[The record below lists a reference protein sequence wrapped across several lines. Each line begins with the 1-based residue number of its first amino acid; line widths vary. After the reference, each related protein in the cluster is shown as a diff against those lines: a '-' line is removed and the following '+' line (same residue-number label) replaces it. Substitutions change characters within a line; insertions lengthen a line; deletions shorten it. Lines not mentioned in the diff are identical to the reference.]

1 MTALEIPQK
10 MKRSDFMKKMSF
22 SKIHGTLRLLCIA
35 LALLMLVATVASCS
49 GEKTPPVNTESEDFG
64 TEPDTGDVYDPEAA
78 PTPYLEDFGGYEFR
92 VLTRGSGLWT
102 SDDISG
108 DFMGSIIAQAAYNRN
123 EELGKRYN
131 FSIYEF
137 KADDWVTTARNTALV
152 GGGEEAYDM
161 WSFKMNDMPSL
172 AQEGLVYDLNN
183 VSCMNID
190 AAYYDQSLR
199 YQGTFANHL
208 FFLTGDLLYQD
219 DLATECVAF
228 NVTMFES
235 QDLESV
241 YNMDMYELVD
251 AGKWT
256 LETYTELAR
265 LTTVDK
271 NGDGVMD
278 NTDYW
283 GFCYEPADILTLN
296 IAANNSL
303 LQKDK
308 DDIFILNRNEK
319 QINDLQKIMAFLNSG
334 YAVAGNWEDSVF
346 NKNIQFTEIC
356 AVMDLSTFE
365 AEGLNF
371 GVVPMPKI
379 NEAQT
384 NYRSFISTY
393 GSNCITICSSVQGE
407 DLNKVASIIDLL
419 SYESRQSV
427 SPKLHE
433 YIFGAY
439 VLQHAEDVRMLE
451 IVFAN
456 RAYELCYLWSTGGLY
471 SSMISVCEAKGEG
484 LAGVFDS
491 SEGAVAASVARKL
504 ERLQNLA

>member
-1 MTALEIPQK
+1 ME
-10 MKRSDFMKKMSF
+10 KMSF
-22 SKIHGTLRLLCIA
+22 SKSRKTLHILCFA

-49 GEKTPPVNTESEDFG
+49 NEKTPPVNTDSIDSE
-64 TEPDTGDVYDPEAA
+64 TEPNTDEVYDPEAA
-78 PTPYLEDFGGYEFR
+78 PIPYLENFGGYEFR
-92 VLTRGSGLWT
+92 VLTRGSGMWT

-123 EELGKRYN
+123 EALNERYN
-131 FSIYEF
+131 FSVVEF
-137 KADDWVTTARNTALV
+137 KADDWVSTARNTALT
-152 GGGEEAYDM
+152 GGNEAYDM

-172 AQEGLVYDLNN
+172 AQEGFVYDLNE

-190 AAYYDQSLR
+190 ASYYDQSLR

-219 DLATECVAF
+219 DQATECVAF
-228 NVTMFES
+228 NASMFEGLNLKS
-235 QDLESV
+235 A

-256 LETYTELAR
+256 LATYTELAKMA
-265 LTTVDK
+265 TVDK
-271 NGDGVMD
+271 NGDGTMD

-303 LQKDK
+303 LQKDA
-308 DDIFILNRNEK
+308 DDIFILNQTEK

-334 YAVAGNWEDSVF
+334 YAVAANWEDSVF

-356 AVMDLSTFE
+356 AVMDLATFDD
-365 AEGLNF
+365 EGLNF

-379 NEAQT
+379 DETQT

-393 GSNCITICSSVQGE
+393 GSNCITICTSVQGE

-419 SYESRQSV
+419 SYESKQSV
-427 SPKLHE
+427 SPKLNE

-451 IVFAN
+451 VAFNN

-484 LAGVFDS
+484 LAGVFES
-491 SEGAVAASVARKL
+491 CEGAVAASVARKL

>member
-1 MTALEIPQK
+1 MNK
-10 MKRSDFMKKMSF
+10 SNF
-22 SKIHGTLRLLCIA
+22 SKKRGTLQLFCIV

-49 GEKTPPVNTESEDFG
+49 GEKTPSANTEPVGSG
-64 TEPDTGDVYDPEAA
+64 GEPDIGDEYDPEAA
-78 PTPYLEDFGGYEFR
+78 PIPYLDDFGGYEFR

-123 EELGKRYN
+123 EELSERYK
-131 FSIYEF
+131 FTVYEF
-137 KADDWVTTARNTALV
+137 KAEDWVDTARNTALS
-152 GGGEEAYDM
+152 GGDEAYDM

-172 AQEGLVYDLNN
+172 AQEGLVYNLNN

-228 NVTMFES
+228 NAKMFAE
-235 QDLESV
+235 LNLIEA
-241 YNMDMYELVD
+241 YNMSMYDLVD

-256 LETYTELAR
+256 LETYTNLAR
-265 LTTVDK
+265 MTTVDK

-296 IAANNSL
+296 IAAGNAL
-303 LQKDK
+303 LQKDA
-308 DDIFILNRNEK
+308 DDIFVLNKTEK
-319 QINDLQKIMAFLNSG
+319 QITDLQKIMAFLNSG

-346 NKNIQFTEIC
+346 LKDVQFTEIC

-379 NEAQT
+379 NEQQK
-384 NYRSFISTY
+384 NYNSFISTY
-393 GSNCITICSSVQGE
+393 GSNCITICTSVTGE

-419 SYESRQSV
+419 SYESRKSV
-427 SPKLHE
+427 SPKLDE

-451 IVFAN
+451 VAFSN
-456 RAYELCYLWSTGGLY
+456 RSYELCYLWSTGGLY

>member
-1 MTALEIPQK
+1 ME
-10 MKRSDFMKKMSF
+10 KMSF
-22 SKIHGTLRLLCIA
+22 LKFHGTLRLLCLA

-49 GEKTPPVNTESEDFG
+49 GEKTPPVDTGSEDLG
-64 TEPDTGDVYDPEAA
+64 TEPETGDEYDPEAA
-78 PTPYLEDFGGYEFR
+78 PIPYLEDFGGYEFR
-92 VLTRGSGLWT
+92 VLTRGSGMWT

-123 EELGKRYN
+123 EELGERYK
-131 FSIYEF
+131 FTVYEF
-137 KADDWVTTARNTALV
+137 KAEDWVETARNTALS
-152 GGGEEAYDM
+152 GGDEAYDM

-172 AQEGLVYDLNN
+172 AQEGLVYDLNE
-183 VSCMNID
+183 VSCLNID

-228 NVTMFES
+228 NAKMFE
-235 QDLESV
+235 DLNLEAA
-241 YNMDMYELVD
+241 YKMDMYELVD

-256 LETYTELAR
+256 LATYTELAKR
-265 LTTVDK
+265 ATDDK

-296 IAANNSL
+296 IAAGNAL
-303 LQKDK
+303 LQKDA
-308 DDIFILNRNEK
+308 DDIFILNKTEK

-346 NKNIQFTEIC
+346 TKNVQFTEIC

-379 NEAQT
+379 DEQQGHYN
-384 NYRSFISTY
+384 SFISTY
-393 GSNCITICSSVQGE
+393 GSNCITICSTVQGE
-407 DLNKVASIIDLL
+407 DLKKVASIIDLL

-439 VLQHAEDVRMLE
+439 VLQHSEDVRMLE
-451 IVFAN
+451 VAFAN
-456 RAYELCYLWSTGGLY
+456 RSYELCYLWSTGGLY

>member
-1 MTALEIPQK
+1 
-10 MKRSDFMKKMSF
+10 MKKCHFPQM
-22 SKIHGTLRLLCIA
+22 HGMVRFLC
-35 LALLMLVATVASCS
+35 LALVMLMLVTAVASCS
-49 GEKTPPVNTESEDFG
+49 DEKTPPVDTGTDHQG
-64 TEPDTGDVYDPEAA
+64 TEQNTGDGYDPEAA

-92 VLTRGSGLWT
+92 VLTRGSGMWT

-108 DFMGSIIAQAAYNRN
+108 DYMGSIIAQAAYNRN
-123 EELGKRYN
+123 EYLGERYN
-131 FSIYEF
+131 FSVYEY
-137 KADDWVTTARNTALV
+137 KADDWVTTARNTALA
-152 GGGEEAYDM
+152 GGDEAYDM

-172 AQEGLVYDLNN
+172 AQEGLVYDLNT

-228 NVTMFES
+228 NATMFDELN
-235 QDLESV
+235 LESA
-241 YNMDMYELVD
+241 YSMDMYELVD

-256 LETYTELAR
+256 LATYTELAR
-265 LTTVDK
+265 MTTVDK
-271 NGDGVMD
+271 NGDGAMD

-296 IAANNSL
+296 IAAGNSL
-303 LQKDK
+303 LQKDA
-308 DDIFILNRNEK
+308 DDIFVLNSTEK
-319 QINDLQKIMAFLNSG
+319 QINDLQKIMGFLNSG

-346 NKNIQFTEIC
+346 TRNVQFTEIC
-356 AVMDLSTFE
+356 AVMDLATFDG
-365 AEGLNF
+365 EGLNF

-379 NEAQT
+379 DEEQK
-384 NYRSFISTY
+384 NYNSFISTY
-393 GSNCITICSSVQGE
+393 GSNCITICTTVQGE
-407 DLNKVASIIDLL
+407 ELNKVANIIDLL

-427 SPKLHE
+427 SPQLNK

-451 IVFAN
+451 VVFAN
-456 RAYELCYLWSTGGLY
+456 RRYELCYLWSTGGLY

-491 SEGAVAASVARKL
+491 SKGAVEASVARKL